1 MMFKRML
8 AAAAVVAG
16 LSALPLAQ
24 ALAQTAYPA
33 GKPIK
38 AIVPFAPGS
47 ATDSIAR
54 VYGESIGRALG
65 TSIIV
70 ENRAGANGM
79 LGASAV
85 AKADPDGFTILVGT
99 NSTNAAAPA
108 LFKNVPFDHEKD
120 FAPVSFLGSIPL
132 IVGVRSNYDTKTL
145 KELVAKAKAAPGKLN
160 YASASSSQRVSTEML
175 SSMTGI
181 KLTYVSYRSSPQAVQ
196 DLISGQIDLFVA
208 DLAVM
213 LPQVQAGAV
222 RALAVTAAS
231 RIPQLPDIPTVD
243 EAAGTKGYELIAWF
257 GVFLPAKTPADIV
270 AKLNDAVRKA
280 AAGPAVQERLAKGMG
295 LAVSASS
302 PAELSARVKVES
314 AKWAKAVA
322 DAGIEKQ

>member
-1 MMFKRML
+1 MNLKRIVL
-8 AAAAVVAG
+8 VATLVAG
-16 LSALPLAQ
+16 ISATAH
-24 ALAQTAYPA
+24 AQTAYPA
-33 GKPIK
+33 GKPVK

-54 VYGESIGRALG
+54 VYGEAMGRVLG

-85 AKADPDGFTILVGT
+85 AKADPDGFTVLVGT

-120 FAPVSFLGSIPL
+120 FAPVSFMGSIPL
-132 IVGVRSNYDTKTL
+132 IVGVRANYDTKTL
-145 KELVAKAKAAPGKLN
+145 KDLVAKAKAAPGKLN
-160 YASASSSQRVSTEML
+160 YASASTSQRVSTEML
-175 SSMTGI
+175 ASMTGI
-181 KLTYVSYRSSPQAVQ
+181 KMTFVSYRSSPQAVQ

-213 LPQVQAGAV
+213 LPQVQSGTI
-222 RALAVTAAS
+222 RALAVTAAQ

-257 GVFLPAKTPADIV
+257 GLFAPAKTPADVV

-280 AAGPAVQERLAKGMG
+280 ATGAEVQERLAKGMG
-295 LAVSASS
+295 LAVAASS
-302 PAELSARVKVES
+302 PAELAARVKVES
-314 AKWAKAVA
+314 EKWAKAVA

>member
-1 MMFKRML
+1 MIFKRVAMT
-8 AAAAVVAG
+8 AVLCAG
-16 LSALPLAQ
+16 LLGPSAQ
-24 ALAQTAYPA
+24 AQTAYPA

-38 AIVPFAPGS
+38 AIVPFAAGS
-47 ATDSIAR
+47 ATDIIGR
-54 VYGESIGRALG
+54 VYTDGMSRVLG
-65 TSIIV
+65 VPIV
-70 ENRAGANGM
+70 IENRAGANGM
-79 LGASAV
+79 IGAGAV
-85 AKADPDGFTILVGT
+85 AKADPDGYTILIGT

-108 LFKNVPFDHEKD
+108 LFNNVPFDHEKD

-132 IVGVRSNYDTKTL
+132 IVGVRANYDAKTL
-145 KELVAKAKAAPGKLN
+145 QEFIAKAKAAPGKLN

-175 SSMTGI
+175 ASMTGI
-181 KLTYVSYRSSPQAVQ
+181 KLTVVPYRASPQAVQ
-196 DLISGQIDLFVA
+196 DMITGQVDLFTA

-222 RALAVTAAS
+222 RALAVTSAQ

-257 GVFLPAKTPADIV
+257 GVFAPAKTPADVI
-270 AKLNDAVRKA
+270 AKLNDATVKA
-280 AAGPAVQERLAKGMG
+280 AQGSDVQEKLGKGMG
-295 LAVSASS
+295 LAVASS
-302 PAELSARVKVES
+302 TPAELAARVKVES